1 MKDISIYRS
10 CAKQFLHP
18 ISLCLIIISLSICSV
33 TLGLDSNDADIKTLS
48 SVFFF
53 FFFFFFRYCVAPTVF
68 CFGAG
73 VFLFCIKKIGA
84 KTGSDTFRAFTRV
97 VRIQQVMWEKRRIR

>member
-53 FFFFFFRYCVAPTVF
+53 FFFSLFRRSVATTVF
-68 CFGAG
+68 CFDARD
-73 VFLFCIKKIGA
+73 FIF
-84 KTGSDTFRAFTRV
+84 
-97 VRIQQVMWEKRRIR
+97 

>member
-53 FFFFFFRYCVAPTVF
+53 FFFFSLY
-68 CFGAG
+68 FGE
-73 VFLFCIKKIGA
+73 VLRPPYFVL
-84 KTGSDTFRAFTRV
+84 TRV
-97 VRIQQVMWEKRRIR
+97 ILSFESRK

>member
-53 FFFFFFRYCVAPTVF
+53 FFYLY
-68 CFGAG
+68 FGE
-73 VFLFCIKKIGA
+73 VLRPPYFVL
-84 KTGSDTFRAFTRV
+84 TRV
-97 VRIQQVMWEKRRIR
+97 ILSFESRK